1 MAPYRGVITPRAV
14 KRALIIILDS
24 VGIGHAP
31 DAAAFGDEGAN
42 TIGHIR
48 EKVAEFSTHH
58 LDRAGLR
65 AAEALAAGD
74 ILALSPAPI
83 WSWGCLTEISAGKD
97 TTTGHWELAGAP
109 VLEPFTVFERFPEAL
124 VKEMEHAAGTSFIG
138 NYAES
143 GTVILEQL
151 GEEHLRT
158 QSPILYTSAD
168 SVIQIAAHESVIP
181 LQRLYEICN
190 ACRVIADRER
200 IGRVIARP
208 FEGDVGGFR
217 RTKNRHDFSLEPPRT
232 VLNDL
237 TEAGVRTIGVGK
249 ISDIFA
255 GSGVQESYP
264 TGSNAEGCDT
274 ILRLLDR
281 EADAPELIFANLVDF
296 DMLYGHRRDPEGYA
310 AALEAFDQWL
320 PELEK
325 QITDELL
332 VIITAD
338 HGNDPTWSG
347 TDHTREKVPLLVRKP
362 GPSTHLGVR
371 ESFSD
376 VAATIAEWF
385 GLYESEIPGNS
396 FCKESPKPLEEFE
409 E

>member
-1 MAPYRGVITPRAV
+1 MTNSPTPRAV
-14 KRALIIILDS
+14 KRALIIVLDS

-42 TIGHIR
+42 TLGHIR
-48 EKVAEFSTHH
+48 EHVAGFSTPR

-65 AAEALAAGD
+65 ATEALAAGD
-74 ILALSPAPI
+74 TEPPHPVPT

-109 VLEPFTVFERFPEAL
+109 VLEPFAVFKRFPDTL
-124 VKEMEHAAGTSFIG
+124 VKEMEEASGVRFIG

-158 QSPILYTSAD
+158 RSPILYTSAD
-168 SVIQIAAHESVIP
+168 SVIQIAAHESIIP
-181 LQRLYEICN
+181 LEQLYEICK
-190 ACRVIADRER
+190 ACRVIADREN

-208 FEGDVGGFR
+208 FEGEAGTFK
-217 RTKNRHDFSLEPPRT
+217 RTGNRHDFSLEPPRT
-232 VLNDL
+232 VLNEL
-237 TEAGVRTIGVGK
+237 TEAEVKTIGVGK

-255 GSGVQESYP
+255 GSGIQESHP
-264 TGSNAEGCDT
+264 TGSNAGGCET

-281 EADAPELIFANLVDF
+281 ESNSPELIFANLVDF

-325 QITDELL
+325 RIFDEQL

-362 GPSTHLGVR
+362 GPSTALGTR
-371 ESFSD
+371 KSYSD

-385 GLYESEIPGNS
+385 SLNDSEMPGNS
-396 FCKESPKPLEEFE
+396 FFKVGPLRL
-409 E
+409 

>member
-1 MAPYRGVITPRAV
+1 MTTSRVV
-14 KRALIIILDS
+14 KRALIIVLDS

-31 DAAAFGDEGAN
+31 DAAAFGDEGAD

-48 EKVAEFSTHH
+48 KNVAGFSAPR

-65 AAEALAAGD
+65 SAEALAAGD
-74 ILALSPAPI
+74 TTPQHPAPT

-109 VLEPFTVFERFPEAL
+109 VLEPFAVFKRFPDTL
-124 VKEMEHAAGTSFIG
+124 VKEMEEASGVRFIG

-151 GEEHLRT
+151 GEEHLKTR
-158 QSPILYTSAD
+158 SPILYTSAD
-168 SVIQIAAHESVIP
+168 SVIQIAAHESIIP
-181 LQRLYEICN
+181 LQKLYEICK
-190 ACRVIADRER
+190 ACRVIADREN

-208 FEGDVGGFR
+208 FEGEPGSFK

-232 VLNDL
+232 VLNEL
-237 TEAGVRTIGVGK
+237 TEAGINTIGVGK

-255 GSGVQESYP
+255 GSGVQESHP
-264 TGSNAEGCDT
+264 TVSNADGCET

-281 EADAPELIFANLVDF
+281 DAPAPELIFANLVDF

-310 AALEAFDQWL
+310 AALEAFDEWL

-325 QITDELL
+325 RISDELL

-338 HGNDPTWSG
+338 HGNDPTWQG

-362 GPSTHLGVR
+362 GPPTALGGR
-371 ESFSD
+371 KSFSD

-385 GLYESEIPGNS
+385 SLNDSAIHGNS
-396 FCKESPKPLEEFE
+396 FCRDSSKPLEEFGA
-409 E
+409 